1 MFISRIGSILSVA
14 YLTYFSYIIYKMLN
28 IVTQAVDRIDSIRE
42 TNINIYQFNEAFKQ
56 AYDHKDRLRFD

>member
-1 MFISRIGSILSVA
+1 MFISQIGLILSVA

-42 TNINIYQFNEAFKQ
+42 TNINI
-56 AYDHKDRLRFD
+56 